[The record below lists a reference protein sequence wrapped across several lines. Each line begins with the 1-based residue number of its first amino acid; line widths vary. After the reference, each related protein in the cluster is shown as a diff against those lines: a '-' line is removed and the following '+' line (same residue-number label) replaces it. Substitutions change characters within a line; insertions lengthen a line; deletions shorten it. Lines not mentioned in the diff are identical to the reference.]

1 MNNIELAQVWLPI
14 LDELYQQEALT
25 SILDADENSVMVD
38 QYGEMRVAKLDMDGL
53 GDFDRNSGYT
63 KGSTK
68 LSWEVV
74 KYDKER
80 SQELRIDR
88 LTNQEALGIP
98 FSRLSGEFLRTKV
111 IPETDAGRIAKICG
125 INGITKVEETIAD
138 GMEAVK
144 ALRRA
149 SDKMDNDQ
157 VSKENRILFIQGTLK
172 SYIDDLDTT
181 KSKKVLDKFSTI
193 IEMPQARFYTA
204 IDLATGKEENGDTKF
219 GYSKAAGGKDV
230 NFLVVE
236 KSAVIS
242 KLVQFLKYFSP
253 DADQIADDH
262 VFKYRNNTLYAYIY
276 ENKLAG
282 IYCSHAAA

>member
-125 INGITKVEETIAD
+125 ISGITKVEETIAD

>member
-125 INGITKVEETIAD
+125 ISGITKVEETIVN

-149 SDKMDNDQ
+149 SDM
-157 VSKENRILFIQGTLK
+157 
-172 SYIDDLDTT
+172 
-181 KSKKVLDKFSTI
+181 
-193 IEMPQARFYTA
+193 
-204 IDLATGKEENGDTKF
+204 TKF
-219 GYSKAAGGKDV
+219 QRKIESC
-230 NFLVVE
+230 LSRE
-236 KSAVIS
+236 
-242 KLVQFLKYFSP
+242 
-253 DADQIADDH
+253 H
-262 VFKYRNNTLYAYIY
+262 
-276 ENKLAG
+276 
-282 IYCSHAAA
+282 

>member
-125 INGITKVEETIAD
+125 VSGITKVEETIAD

-149 SDKMDNDQ
+149 SDKMDNEQ

-219 GYSKAAGGKDV
+219 GYSKATGGKDV
-230 NFLVVE
+230 NFLVIE

>member
-1 MNNIELAQVWLPI
+1 MNNVELAQVWLPI

-25 SILDADENSVMVD
+25 SVLDADENSVMVD

-68 LSWEVV
+68 LSWEPV

-88 LTNQEALGIP
+88 LTNAEALGIP
-98 FSRLSGEFLRTKV
+98 FSRLSGEFMRTKV
-111 IPETDAGRIAKICG
+111 IPETDAGRIAKLCG
-125 INGITKVEETIAD
+125 VTGITKVEETITD
-138 GMEAVK
+138 GTEAVK

-149 SDKMDNDQ
+149 SDKMDNEQ

-181 KSKKVLDKFSTI
+181 KSKKVLDKFSKI

-204 IDLATGKEENGDTKF
+204 IDLASGKEVNGDTKF
-219 GYSKAAGGKDV
+219 GYAKAAGGKDV

-242 KLVQFLKYFSP
+242 KLVQFVKYFSP

-262 VFKYRNNTLYAYIY
+262 VFKYRNNTLYAYVY

-282 IYCSHAAA
+282 IYCSHASV